1 MPLPEP
7 PVNLPPA
14 HQPIWDQAIT
24 ALTEAGTAERV
35 DVNSLMS
42 YVAAVHAHQVATDL
56 ITRTSVLVIRDGT
69 SIPNPALQVQKDAAN
84 TIRNFARAFGLT
96 RQKLPDQ
103 PIRGQDP
110 TLGHLG
116 RWCEEHGRWECVHQR
131 SKGRGQ
137 CHGTEKYGTDSCRM
151 HGGQGQDLAHED
163 AKLRRRVG
171 GVPLDVTPS
180 QALLG
185 EVKYQAGVCA
195 WLDDVLGGLTA
206 QSAVWGVERRV
217 VRNHGEFPG
226 VEITESARLHLFV
239 QWHARAH
246 DQLVRACESAL
257 RANVEERLVRMAE
270 LDGAKV
276 FAAMN
281 RGLMRMDLT
290 PVQWAHAREV
300 MPQVLRE
307 LMSA

>member
-1 MPLPEP
+1 MPLPQP

-24 ALTEAGTAERV
+24 ALTQAETAERV
-35 DVNSLMS
+35 DVNSMVA

-56 ITRTSVLVIRDGT
+56 ITRTSVLVIRDGV
-69 SIPNPALQVQKDAAN
+69 SVPNPALQVQREAAN

-96 RQKLPDQ
+96 RQKAPE
-103 PIRGQDP
+103 PSPHGRDP
-110 TLGHLG
+110 SHGHLG
-116 RWCEEHGRWECVHQR
+116 RWCEEHARWECTKSR

-137 CHGTEKYGTDSCRM
+137 CHGPEKLGTGACRM
-151 HGGQGQDLAHED
+151 HAGPGQDLAHED
-163 AKLRRRVG
+163 AKLRSRVG
-171 GVPLDVTPS
+171 GIPLDVTPS

-185 EVKYQAGVCA
+185 EVRYQAGVCA
-195 WLDDVLGGLTA
+195 WLDEVVGGLTE
-206 QSAVWGVERRV
+206 SGAVWGVERRV

-226 VEITESARLHLFV
+226 VEITEAARLHLFV

-290 PVQWAHAREV
+290 PVQWERARQV